1 MMEDQ
6 LFRPVVA
13 RLYSAATILRITDH
27 ALSVGGME
35 VETVHARDETLSH
48 LQLSSYRSPILVERR
63 SDVERM

>member
-35 VETVHARDETLSH
+35 IETVYARDETLSH
-48 LQLSSYRSPILVERR
+48 LQLSSYRSPVLVERR